1 MSRSA
6 RGPRPAKVQEWSAR
20 LARFHASQMSV
31 ADFCRAESVS
41 PASLYRWKKQLAKKP
56 GTSSTGANGTRHVD
70 VDSGAQSTVPQATRP
85 RLGSDATAHVSGPKR
100 TINPIPYRS
109 ARRSPKF
116 GSSIR
121 RPPPRPAQDAPL
133 RRGRILALLPR
144 AGGRHVRNA
153 GPAGSRVLPNAAI
166 AGWHGDVI
174 LSVAQRG
181 ICGGSNRG

>member
-85 RLGSDATAHVSGPKR
+85 RLGSDATAHVSGPK
-100 TINPIPYRS
+100 THHQPDPISVSQAFTEVRLVD
-109 ARRSPKF
+109 SPAATAT
-116 GSSIR
+116 GSRCSTSTR
-121 RPPPRPAQDAPL
+121 ADSGSTTACWRPARSKCRP
-133 RRGRILALLPR
+133 RR
-144 AGGRHVRNA
+144 
-153 GPAGSRVLPNAAI
+153 
-166 AGWHGDVI
+166 
-174 LSVAQRG
+174 
-181 ICGGSNRG
+181 